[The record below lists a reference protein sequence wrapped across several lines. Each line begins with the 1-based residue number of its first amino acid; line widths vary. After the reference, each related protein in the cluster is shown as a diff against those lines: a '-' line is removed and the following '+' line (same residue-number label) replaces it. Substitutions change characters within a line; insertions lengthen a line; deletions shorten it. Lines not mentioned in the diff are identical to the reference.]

1 MCHIAIDSEAGHS
14 MSDFPTAPTNVLLA
28 RIADALER
36 LAPPPPP
43 APDFTAA
50 EAFVWHADKGAPQP
64 VPKVNRVEIALLRGV
79 DRARDAL
86 IENTTRFA
94 KGLPANNTLLWGAR
108 GMGKSSLVKATQAAI
123 NASNAAARPL
133 KLIEIHREDIES
145 LPALMTQ
152 LRGDAHRFL
161 VFCDDLSFDGGDA
174 SYKSLKAALEGGIEG
189 RPENVLFY
197 ATSNRRHLLPRDMME
212 NERSTAINPGEAVEE
227 KISLS
232 DRFGLWLGF
241 HKCSQDEYL
250 DMVFGYADHF

>member
-1 MCHIAIDSEAGHS
+1 VPHRHRLRGRPFHVRFSH
-14 MSDFPTAPTNVLLA
+14 APTNVLLA

-108 GMGKSSLVKATQAAI
+108 GMGKSSL
-123 NASNAAARPL
+123 
-133 KLIEIHREDIES
+133 
-145 LPALMTQ
+145 
-152 LRGDAHRFL
+152 
-161 VFCDDLSFDGGDA
+161 
-174 SYKSLKAALEGGIEG
+174 
-189 RPENVLFY
+189 
-197 ATSNRRHLLPRDMME
+197 
-212 NERSTAINPGEAVEE
+212 
-227 KISLS
+227 
-232 DRFGLWLGF
+232 
-241 HKCSQDEYL
+241 
-250 DMVFGYADHF
+250 